1 MEEIKLNEHNKNEYA
16 PMHTC
21 EHILNRTMQ
30 EMFGCPRSRNTH
42 IERKKSKADYILS
55 QSPTDEEVKAIE
67 NRVNEVISKNLPVSE
82 EFVTIEEAADMVDLF
97 KLPDDVSET
106 IRIVSVGNFD
116 KCACIGDHVGN
127 TSEIGKFVIT
137 THSFSDNIWRV
148 RFKLMED

>member
-55 QSPTDEEVKAIE
+55 QSPTEEDVKAIE
-67 NRVNEVISKNLPVSE
+67 KSVNEIISRNITVTE
-82 EFVTIEEAADMVDLF
+82 EFVSIEEAADMVDLF
-97 KLPDDVSET
+97 KLPENVSET
-106 IRIVSVGNFD
+106 IRIVSVGDFD
-116 KCACIGDHVGN
+116 KCACIGDHVNN
-127 TSEIGKFVIT
+127 TSEIGTFVIT
-137 THSFSDNIWRV
+137 SHSFSDNTWRV
-148 RFKLMED
+148 RFKLIEK

>member
-1 MEEIKLNEHNKNEYA
+1 MEEIKLNEHNKNEHA

-55 QSPTDEEVKAIE
+55 QSPTEEEVKAIE
-67 NRVNEVISKNLPVSE
+67 NRVNEVISQNLTITEKFVS
-82 EFVTIEEAADMVDLF
+82 IKEAADMVDMF
-97 KLPDDVSET
+97 KLPENVSET

-116 KCACIGDHVGN
+116 RCACIGDHVNN
-127 TSEIGKFVIT
+127 TSEIGTFVIT
-137 THSFSDNIWRV
+137 THSFSDKTWRV
-148 RFKLMED
+148 RFKLKEK